1 MRPAVLVLLLTL
13 GSPGVSGGQE
23 APAAGGREASPLFR
37 SDQPLAITLT
47 ADFRGAVF
55 KDRDTLSQKRFPATL
70 GWRSGD
76 GDSGSTEV
84 LLSTRGHSRL
94 LPVVCDFTPLRVHFP
109 DSLPRP
115 ALFEGPRS
123 LKLSVNC
130 RPKDAEYRQYVL
142 QEYLIYRSYQLLT
155 EWSYRARLVTATY
168 VQAGR
173 GDTIAVTP
181 SFFLEHDADVARR
194 NGGTIFEQPGVR
206 FGDVDSTTMLRTA
219 LFQYLVG
226 NTDWGLPVLHNIRVV
241 RIDPGF
247 YYPVPYDFDFS
258 GLIKTRYARPS
269 RKLPITSVRQRLWRG
284 PCTSMDALTPLFA
297 EFAGRKDTLLALHRD
312 FPGLDPKRAAATVEY
327 LEDFF
332 RTIANPKK
340 AESEFR
346 YVCG

>member
-1 MRPAVLVLLLTL
+1 MRPTALVLLLAL
-13 GSPGVSGGQE
+13 GSPGLSRGQDTSS
-23 APAAGGREASPLFR
+23 ARGREPSPLFR
-37 SDQPLAITLT
+37 SDRSLAITLT
-47 ADFRGAVF
+47 ADFRGGVL

-70 GWRSGD
+70 AWRSGD
-76 GDSGSTEV
+76 GDSGSFRV

-109 DSLPRP
+109 DSLHRP
-115 ALFEGPRS
+115 SLFEGPRS

-130 RPKDAEYRQYVL
+130 KPKDAEYRQYVL

-155 EWSYRARLVTATY
+155 EWSYRTRLVTATY
-168 VQAGR
+168 VEAGR

-181 SFFLEHDADVARR
+181 SFFLEHDDDVARR
-194 NGGTIFEQPGVR
+194 NGGASFEQPGVR

-219 LFQYLVG
+219 LFQYMVG

-241 RIDPGF
+241 RVDPGF

-269 RKLPITSVRQRLWRG
+269 QKLPITSVRQRLWRG
-284 PCTSMDALTPLFA
+284 PCTTMDALIPLFG
-297 EFAGRKDTLLALHRD
+297 EFADRKDTLLALHRD
-312 FPGLDPKRAAATVEY
+312 FPGLDPKRAASTAEY
-327 LEDFF
+327 LEEFF